1 MTNNNIT
8 SHTTCTTFFV
18 NFDTHSYCCTFPRT
32 VKERK
37 WFAEN
42 NFVVID
48 EAIAAP
54 IIALNDNGCTTEY
67 CCSGH
72 VGAFVSSPY
81 ILFTK
86 ISEEIDDKFN
96 KTKLWAKEVDERNR
110 VTWRARVSTLKE
122 WRSALNELYAITDP
136 LDDNFT
142 PFVKLIARYK
152 SGKVEYL
159 FMERAKIN
167 SWCDEHA
174 NELLYAQLE

>member
-1 MTNNNIT
+1 MTNIT
-8 SHTTCTTFFV
+8 RNTTATTFFV
-18 NFDTHSYCCTFPRT
+18 NFNTHSYCCTFPRT
-32 VKERK
+32 VNERK
-37 WFAEN
+37 WLAEN

-72 VGAFVSSPY
+72 VGGIVSSPY

-96 KTKLWAKEVDERNR
+96 KTKLWAREVDERNR
-110 VTWRARVSTLKE
+110 VTWRARVLTLKE
-122 WRSALNELYAITDP
+122 WRCALNELYAITDP
-136 LDDNFT
+136 LNDNFT
-142 PFVKLIARYK
+142 PVVKLIARYK

-167 SWCDEHA
+167 SWCEEHE
-174 NELLYAQLE
+174 NELLCVQLE